1 MKNYENNQFSLD
13 NKQLI
18 ISQLTCPI
26 CSGIFRNAIVITKC
40 MHSFCEACLI
50 KFFNSNE
57 GDNKCPICDINV
69 DMNNIEE
76 VKEYHLINKTI
87 EILFPELNEI
97 DNKERSKFYQKYH
110 DYNDCLPDEECY
122 LSNKEKKIFVELAPL
137 PTPMKNDQKLPV
149 ISKNN
154 INIPESCRIETIRKY
169 IKEQLGNEDKENF
182 KLRDG
187 EDILIFCNG
196 IQLKNE
202 KKSLKD
208 IKNDFMLKDNT
219 ILLFYSK

>member
-1 MKNYENNQFSLD
+1 
-13 NKQLI
+13 
-18 ISQLTCPI
+18 
-26 CSGIFRNAIVITKC
+26 
-40 MHSFCEACLI
+40 
-50 KFFNSNE
+50 
-57 GDNKCPICDINV
+57 
-69 DMNNIEE
+69 
-76 VKEYHLINKTI
+76 
-87 EILFPELNEI
+87 
-97 DNKERSKFYQKYH
+97 
-110 DYNDCLPDEECY
+110 
-122 LSNKEKKIFVELAPL
+122 
-137 PTPMKNDQKLPV
+137 MKNDQKLPV